1 MLKAEINQARVKIE
15 FGGTPRETVT
25 DVLMII
31 TCIHKN
37 IEQKCPKLYADFYKE
52 MIKHAVAQPEMWEH
66 AEYDLSP
73 DVLSALSEIQAK
85 REHLDEEHLDEEGED
100 E

>member
-1 MLKAEINQARVKIE
+1 MLKAEINGARVKIE

-25 DVLMII
+25 DVLMVI
-31 TCIHKN
+31 TSIHKN
-37 IEQKCPKLYADFYKE
+37 IEQKCPKLYAEFFKE
-52 MIKHAVAQPEMWEH
+52 TIKHAVAQPEMWEH

-73 DVLSALSEIQAK
+73 DVLSALAEIQAK
-85 REHLDEEHLDEEGED
+85 REHLDEEEEGED